1 MQPVASENCTEYFS
15 DLEAWFPL
23 NSIQNG
29 LMIHLMF
36 LEIPHFKKH
45 P

>member
-1 MQPVASENCTEYFS
+1 MQPVASECTEYFS
-15 DLEAWFPL
+15 DLEVWFPL

-29 LMIHLMF
+29 LMSHLIF
-36 LEIPHFKKH
+36 LEIPSFKKH